1 MHNRVMYLRLLYS
14 GKLIFVKEK
23 SLRCLRSSS
32 RHHFLASSLTVH
44 RLIDAQPAFDAASG
58 ADLDLT
64 NLGMYAIFL
73 LDF

>member
-1 MHNRVMYLRLLYS
+1 MPNRVMYLRLLYS

-23 SLRCLRSSS
+23 SLRCSRSSS
-32 RHHFLASSLTVH
+32 RHHFLAFSLTVH
-44 RLIDAQPAFDAASG
+44 RLIDKQPSSS

>member
-1 MHNRVMYLRLLYS
+1 MLRLI
-14 GKLIFVKEK
+14 GKLK
-23 SLRCLRSSS
+23 LNHHRS
-32 RHHFLASSLTVH
+32 
-44 RLIDAQPAFDAASG
+44 